1 MLPEVTEYFP
11 LLNISPPKK
20 KFCGGSFCVLL
31 IFCVVWVCSA
41 RPLRVAFVIC
51 FRRPSY
57 DKPWASKKASTEES
71 KRLKQLAAHRERITH
86 SKEKPHPLTSA
97 EQRKRLET
105 LAFFRAAC
113 FLFSFVSVYLH
124 RRGSRHELLLNIF
137 PYLIFSPKKN
147 FRR

>member
-1 MLPEVTEYFP
+1 MWFG
-11 LLNISPPKK
+11 
-20 KFCGGSFCVLL
+20 FVLRGP
-31 IFCVVWVCSA
+31 C
-41 RPLRVAFVIC
+41 VAFVIC

-113 FLFSFVSVYLH
+113 FLFSFVSVHLR

-137 PYLIFSPKKN
+137 PYLIFPTPKKCSRGRGGKIFGN
-147 FRR
+147 FR